1 MIGLKRFK
9 LKQFDK
15 LDYLAKPGSQLD
27 EKNNFL
33 KDLFQYFNHSLNLI
47 VYIINFIYKELN
59 EF

>member
-27 EKNNFL
+27 EKTIF
-33 KDLFQYFNHSLNLI
+33 
-47 VYIINFIYKELN
+47 
-59 EF
+59 